1 LPFHFHYAVC
11 QIIESKGGLKM
22 LAHFI
27 EASVMFQNGTV
38 YAFYGIIFGTLG
50 VIALVGYISACKNQ
64 NK

>member
-1 LPFHFHYAVC
+1 
-11 QIIESKGGLKM
+11 M

-38 YAFYGIIFGTLG
+38 YGLYGIIFGTLG
-50 VIALVGYISACKNQ
+50 TIALVGFISACKKE